1 METQMT
7 FKRYELKYI
16 LSRKQKRRLLEEMEA
31 YMKLDGYGRSTIRNL
46 YYDTPQFR
54 LVRRS
59 NEKPVYKE
67 KLRVRSYQRAGAED
81 KVFVELKKK
90 YEDVVYKRRIALPQ
104 KTALDWLAGGRPLL
118 EKSGEYSGKHR
129 ITEGEQRHL
138 RIIDPWKGGTSAGCT
153 WTDRQITKEIE
164 YFCRFYQT
172 LSPAVFLAYEREA
185 YYALDGS
192 DFRVTFDEAIC
203 YRQKE
208 LTLDSAVYGMP
219 LLKPDETLME
229 IKTSRAIPLWMVRF
243 LSKEKIYKTSFSKY
257 GEAYR
262 KILSEAKASQK
273 MPDPKRIREVIKDDE
288 SIISRAV

>member
-1 METQMT
+1 MGTQMT

-16 LSRKQKRRLLEEMEA
+16 LSREQKNRLLEEMEA

-104 KTALDWLAGGRPLL
+104 KTALDWLAEERPLL
-118 EKSGEYSGKHR
+118 EKPGKDAGKAR
-129 ITEGEQRHL
+129 ITEEEQGHL
-138 RIIDPWKGGTSAGCT
+138 RIIDPWKGST
-153 WTDRQITKEIE
+153 WTDRQIAKEIQ
-164 YFCRFYQT
+164 YFCSFYQT

-208 LTLDSAVYGMP
+208 LTLDSSAYGIA

-229 IKTSRAIPLWMVRF
+229 IKTSGAIPLWMVSF
-243 LSKEKIYKTSFSKY
+243 LSKGQIYKTSFSKY

-262 KILSEAKASQK
+262 QILSETRAPQKAPNS
-273 MPDPKRIREVIKDDE
+273 KRIREVVKEDE
-288 SIISRAV
+288 SAISRAV